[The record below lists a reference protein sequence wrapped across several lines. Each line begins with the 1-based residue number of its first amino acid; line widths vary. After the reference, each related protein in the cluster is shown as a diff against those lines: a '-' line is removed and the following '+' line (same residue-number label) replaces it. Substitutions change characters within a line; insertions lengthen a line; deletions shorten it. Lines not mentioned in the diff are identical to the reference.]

1 MKLRLSIGG
10 TSETHCIKKSRSLQG
25 SFFCVEYVAMA
36 SEEVE
41 GATLDRSGSMSTEK
55 PSMPDDILAGETV
68 ATSITASQSP
78 VTPADRLKS
87 FTDVALKFIGNASN
101 ETLGACAVGL
111 AASTYLVLGRIGLV
125 LIGAFGGVVLSV
137 TWDLTGASGK
147 SDEKEQASRRRELG
161 IEVAKRALDFRS
173 QKQNHDGL
181 SVQEDKVEA
190 STARKILD
198 FSEYPAATASALTDF
213 TNAVIQDY
221 VKFWYAPI
229 LPAEESFPTDCR
241 QILVAFIHSL
251 SNHVSR
257 KRAADPF
264 LDFLANS
271 TSVVIVFLQE
281 LAVALKASQRAE
293 AADALRAY
301 LEYEPNSNLANV
313 LNKTQ
318 QNKKLH
324 MVADDILQ
332 SFLDS
337 KTYNCLPARTFLQE
351 VLAGLILNGTLNSC
365 SKAEWI
371 NGWIVYLLEDGEPSL
386 LDAIDA
392 GVSELEERAKETG
405 APVEDVARRAQHKRR
420 VSRAEQAM
428 EEAMLEAQR
437 MNEMIAE
444 EEARRK
450 QGPTAFDSE
459 DALSTT
465 ATTDTGIATP
475 TSSED
480 EPQTRPRRAISNSM
494 VFDSEGNAIP
504 SLTPSPAKPSKKQQ
518 NFTSFDQLEQVQS
531 PPTPQPT
538 SEAPARTEAM
548 LAIPLTLLSASI
560 NIIDLGASDPQR
572 PMKQKPESDLMIQI
586 EPASSRFPGWIVT
599 RQYASF
605 EPLHE
610 TLRRIANI
618 SGVQEFN
625 LQFPDLP
632 PWKNIGRQTMID
644 LLEQYLKTALKH
656 ERLAESEAMKRF
668 LEKETGLDKISSSQ
682 KNVFVQAGAGLENVG
697 KGFVNV
703 LGQGGKGLQ
712 TGFTA
717 GGKVFQTGGKA
728 VLGGVTGVFGT
739 VAGGI
744 GGPKRPGLSSN
755 NSSASVTRV
764 QDNIRQSPRQ
774 SSDLLRQNADPVSQ
788 STPLGAQSSSTR
800 SSTDQTNVAKESSA
814 PSVNTLSAAENLNL
828 PPPPDM
834 MTDDFQPTSAMSPRS
849 STAKLNSRP
858 TTPTISLRHSGTDPS
873 PSKAVPTTP
882 APLTSSPQKKS
893 ARPQDTFITE
903 EETRMTVDL
912 MFALITELLS
922 LSSAWTFRL
931 SLLTAAKSYLLRPNN
946 PQLKSIRTLLQE
958 SVVDANVSDEGLATH
973 IRKIRENGLPTEEEL
988 KKWPKEPT
996 DEEKERL
1003 RIKARK
1009 LLVERGMPQALTTVV
1024 GVAASGEALGRVF
1037 DCLQNRD
1044 VARGLMFA
1052 LMLQALRTITQ

>member
-1 MKLRLSIGG
+1 M
-10 TSETHCIKKSRSLQG
+10 TSRD
-25 SFFCVEYVAMA
+25 
-36 SEEVE
+36 VE
-41 GATLDRSGSMSTEK
+41 GDTRDRSEST
-55 PSMPDDILAGETV
+55 LT
-68 ATSITASQSP
+68 
-78 VTPADRLKS
+78 VTPSTDAESSASKNGFASSPKDDLVSTKPAQSTTSAADRVKS
-87 FTDVALKFIGNASN
+87 LTDIALKFIGNASN

-147 SDEKEQASRRRELG
+147 SDEKEQAARKRELG
-161 IEVAKRALDFRS
+161 IEVAKRALEYRS
-173 QKQNHDGL
+173 LRSDG
-181 SVQEDKVEA
+181 QEAVRSDDKIEA

-198 FSEYPAATASALTDF
+198 FSDYPVATASALTDF

-221 VKFWYAPI
+221 VKYWYGPI
-229 LPAEESFPTDCR
+229 LPADETFPADCR
-241 QILVAFIHSL
+241 QILVAFIHSF

-257 KRAADPF
+257 KRSADPF
-264 LDFLANS
+264 LDFIANS

-293 AADALRAY
+293 VNDALQTY
-301 LEYEPNSNLANV
+301 LEYEPDSNLANV
-313 LNKTQ
+313 LNTTQ

-324 MVADDILQ
+324 MVADDLLQ

-351 VLAGLILNGTLNSC
+351 ILAGLILDGTLNSC
-365 SKAEWI
+365 SKPEWI

-392 GVSELEERAKETG
+392 GVSELEDRARETG

-428 EEAMLEAQR
+428 EDAMLEAQR

-444 EEARRK
+444 EEASRR
-450 QGPTAFDSE
+450 QIGAGMDSE

-480 EPQTRPRRAISNSM
+480 EPHTRPTRVASNPM

-504 SLTPSPAKPSKKQQ
+504 SLTPSPVKPKKQQ
-518 NFTSFDQLEQVQS
+518 ANFTNFDQLEQLQ
-531 PPTPQPT
+531 TPLVPLPT
-538 SEAPARTEAM
+538 SEAPARTDAM
-548 LAIPLTLLSASI
+548 IAIPLTLHNASI
-560 NIIDLGASDPQR
+560 NIIDLGATDPQR
-572 PMKQKPESDLMIQI
+572 PMKQKPDSDMMIQI
-586 EPASSRFPGWIVT
+586 EPAASRFPGWIVT
-599 RQYASF
+599 RQYVSF

-618 SGVQEFN
+618 SGAHEFN
-625 LQFPDLP
+625 LQFPEMP
-632 PWKNIGRQTMID
+632 PWRNIGRQTTID
-644 LLEQYLKTALKH
+644 LLEQYLRTALKF
-656 ERLAESEAMKRF
+656 ERLAESESMKRF

-712 TGFTA
+712 TGFNA

-744 GGPKRPGLSSN
+744 AGPKRPGLSST
-755 NSSASVTRV
+755 NSTASITKV
-764 QDNIRQSPRQ
+764 QPDFKQSPRQ
-774 SSDLLRQNADPVSQ
+774 SADLLRQ
-788 STPLGAQSSSTR
+788 STEIEHSPGAPLSSRTR
-800 SSTDQTNVAKESSA
+800 SSTDQASHLQDASTRPIGMSES
-814 PSVNTLSAAENLNL
+814 TENLNL

-849 STAKLNSRP
+849 QVHPPQTFSRP
-858 TTPTISLRHSGTDPS
+858 ATPTSSTHQNVIDAS
-873 PSKAVPTTP
+873 PVKAEPKTP
-882 APLTSSPQKKS
+882 ATNTINSQKPRN
-893 ARPQDTFITE
+893 RPQDTFITE

-958 SVVDANVSDEGLATH
+958 SVIDANVSDEGLASH
-973 IRKIRENGLPTEEEL
+973 IRKLRENGLPTEEEL
-988 KKWPKEPT
+988 KKWPKESSA
-996 DEEKERL
+996 EEKEKL
-1003 RIKARK
+1003 RVKARK

-1024 GVAASGEALGRVF
+1024 GIAASGEASGKVF
-1037 DCLQNRD
+1037 DCLQNQD

-1052 LMLQALRTITQ
+1052 LMLQALRTVTQ